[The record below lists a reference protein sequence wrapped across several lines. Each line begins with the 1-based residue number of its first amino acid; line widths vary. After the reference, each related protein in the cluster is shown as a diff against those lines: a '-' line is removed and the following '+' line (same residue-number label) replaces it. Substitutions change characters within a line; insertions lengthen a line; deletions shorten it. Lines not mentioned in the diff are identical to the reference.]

1 MLIWARLGFARQR
14 LYITPERRQ
23 AFFRPPQSVT
33 RRRGAHEPH
42 GCKQSSDCSFSRR
55 RRGRGHLSEPLDAR
69 KRRHGQDNPGYWGE
83 SRRLEFSRTACAPE
97 DPEVDR
103 RAKSARLSIPEVDA
117 RASARLPLSLP
128 YDHAHMP
135 PLWHLTD
142 YHPPRSP
149 APVLLLV

>member
-69 KRRHGQDNPGYWGE
+69 KRRHGQDDPGYWGASTA
-83 SRRLEFSRTACAPE
+83 SRVFAKPRARRIARLEVQVGARA
-97 DPEVDR
+97 R
-103 RAKSARLSIPEVDA
+103 RAPV
-117 RASARLPLSLP
+117 RLPLP
-128 YDHAHMP
+128 YDHVHMP
-135 PLWHLTD
+135 ALGHLTD
-142 YHPPRSP
+142 YHPPLSP
-149 APVLLLV
+149 APVHKFTVQRSGLDY